1 MGQIN
6 VTIGGR
12 SYPLACRDGE
22 EARLEQLAAHINAK
36 AGELSTLLGQ
46 LSEPRLLLM
55 SAILTADELFE
66 LRDGSA
72 NNESPPPADTNR
84 DADLVAQITE
94 TATRIEA
101 IATRLE
107 QRAASA

>member
-36 AGELSTLLGQ
+36 AGELSTLLGK

-72 NNESPPPADTNR
+72 NNESPPADTNR